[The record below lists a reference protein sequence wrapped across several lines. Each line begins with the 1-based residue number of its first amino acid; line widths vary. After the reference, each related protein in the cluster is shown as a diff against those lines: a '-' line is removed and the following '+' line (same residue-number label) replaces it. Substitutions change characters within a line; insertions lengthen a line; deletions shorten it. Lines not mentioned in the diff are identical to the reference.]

1 MFCKYCGKQLPDG
14 DICPEC
20 AAKLEEKAATSNVGP
35 APASQNYSATY
46 NGAEIT
52 KSFGIGKAITA
63 IVTGIACDI
72 SSAFGFVFALLAF
85 LGKAPDT
92 VYDGMTPEQIEA
104 FREMAQ
110 GFSVAAIVLLCI
122 SAALAAVAITFGI
135 KSIKNFTMAKAQGVK
150 PVVTLVLGIIG
161 IVCGAVCLLMTL
173 MAFFW
178 VIAGNVVAA

>member
-46 NGAEIT
+46 NGAAIT
-52 KSFGIGKAITA
+52 KSFGIGKAITS
-63 IVTGIACDI
+63 IITGGAGVI
-72 SSAFGFVFALLAF
+72 SSVFGFVFALLAF

-135 KSIKNFTMAKAQGVK
+135 KSIKNFTIAKAQGVK

-178 VIAGNVVAA
+178 VLAGNVVAA

>member
-14 DICPEC
+14 DICHEC
-20 AAKLEEKAATSNVGP
+20 AAKLEEKASASGASA
-35 APASQNYSATY
+35 APVPQKNRATY

-52 KSFGIGKAITA
+52 KSFGIGKAITS
-63 IVTGIACDI
+63 IITGGAGVI

-92 VYDGMTPEQIEA
+92 VYEGMTPEQIEA
-104 FREMAQ
+104 FRSMAQ

-122 SAALAAVAITFGI
+122 SAALAAVALVFGI
-135 KSIKNFTMAKAQGVK
+135 KSIKNFTIAKAQGVK
-150 PVVTLVLGIIG
+150 PVATLVIGIIG

-178 VIAGNVVAA
+178 VLAGNVVAA